1 MKLGNESS
9 LLLDVTAS
17 QSVPYINCIATL
29 PPTAHRQIQFTLSQ
43 LKIEKK
49 GDARQANALTLQH
62 LIKLDEIL
70 TKDATLRGHRD
81 MAIYYIMFECVLKRS
96 HLKNL
101 LLKDVV
107 NIDNQWC
114 VNLEE
119 RTYKLS
125 PNACSALSLWIQYL
139 NGSQGYLFR
148 RIDKHNNIG
157 MHQLDDSS
165 IYRILRRASDLLGLA
180 NAHRF
185 TGQSARVGATQ
196 ELKKQGY
203 NIKDIQDFGRW
214 LSPAM
219 PAQYLQM
226 KTVADDEMTKFKVIK
241 PWV

>member
-1 MKLGNESS
+1 
-9 LLLDVTAS
+9 
-17 QSVPYINCIATL
+17 
-29 PPTAHRQIQFTLSQ
+29 
-43 LKIEKK
+43 
-49 GDARQANALTLQH
+49 
-62 LIKLDEIL
+62 
-70 TKDATLRGHRD
+70 
-81 MAIYYIMFECVLKRS
+81 MFECVLKRS